1 MDCSQY
7 KCIFFEYFIFIF
19 NIITLEQL
27 SRLGSSSLTN
37 IPEEVREHVK
47 LLLNV
52 TPTVRPDADQ
62 MTKVSMY

>member
-7 KCIFFEYFIFIF
+7 KCISFEYFIFIF

-52 TPTVRPDADQ
+52 APTVRPDADQ